1 MGVFGDKS
9 NRNVNGEDFI
19 RQLSSQ
25 FLSGIV
31 LGINQSPTTLNNGLI
46 LVEITSVKAIDKGSN
61 NVSAR
66 PLFPNIKNYPLT
78 NEVVFLITGPESK
91 YSQNPGGVTYYY
103 LTSTNLW
110 GNVNTNPSPN
120 PYTNTTTPTTN
131 KSIAQ
136 IEAGS
141 PNQSAVN
148 ETPTFKPGTYFEEKN
163 NIFPLYPYE
172 GDVIIEGRWGNSIRF
187 GSTNQIDNIPL
198 NAWSTGSVNANP
210 ITIIRNGQ
218 NSNLKGSAQSL
229 IIEDINQDLSDIWL
243 TSTQQ
248 VPINASSTFYDSY
261 QPQDAPTVPNQ
272 YKGKQIII
280 NSGRLL
286 FNTTEDH
293 LMFSSKKSINL
304 NAVQSVNIDVTGPF
318 VVQAGEIFL
327 GSKDANESV
336 LLGDSTVEL
345 LKDIFT
351 DISTLLNIMSQQ
363 VTRPTETGLGALA
376 TIATAVQENLS
387 GYIAQLEDI
396 KSEFVK
402 VE

>member
-1 MGVFGDKS
+1 MAVFGDKN
-9 NRNVNGEDFI
+9 NRNVNSEDFI

-25 FLSGIV
+25 FLFGRV
-31 LGINQSPTTLNNGLI
+31 LGINQTPTTLNNGLI
-46 LVEITSVKAIDKGSN
+46 SVEITSVKAIDKGSN

-78 NEVVFLITGPESK
+78 NEVVFLITGPKSK

-103 LTSTNLW
+103 LTATNLW
-110 GNVNTNPSPN
+110 GNVNTNPTPN
-120 PYTNTTTPTTN
+120 PYTDLTTPSTN

-141 PNQSAVN
+141 PNQTS
-148 ETPTFKPGTYFEEKN
+148 PSPIIPFKPGTYFPEKG
-163 NIFPLYPYE
+163 NIFPLYPFE
-172 GDVIIEGRWGNSIRF
+172 GDVIFEGRWGNSIRF
-187 GSTNQIDNIPL
+187 GSTNQIEGNPL
-198 NAWSTGSVNANP
+198 NAWSSNSENGDP

-218 NSNLKGSAQSL
+218 NSNLTGSAQSL
-229 IIEDINQDLSDIWL
+229 TIEDINQDPSDIWL
-243 TSTQQ
+243 TSTQRIP
-248 VPINASSTFYDSY
+248 VSASSTFYDSY
-261 QPQDAPTVPNQ
+261 QPQDAPTTPNQ
-272 YKGKQIII
+272 YAGKQIII
-280 NSGRLL
+280 NSGRLV

-293 LMFSSKKSINL
+293 LLLSSKKSINL

-351 DISTLLNIMSQQ
+351 DIGTLLNVMSQQ

-376 TIATAVQENLS
+376 TIASAVQENLS

-396 KSEFVK
+396 KSEFIK

>member
-1 MGVFGDKS
+1 M
-9 NRNVNGEDFI
+9 
-19 RQLSSQ
+19 
-25 FLSGIV
+25 
-31 LGINQSPTTLNNGLI
+31 
-46 LVEITSVKAIDKGSN
+46 
-61 NVSAR
+61 
-66 PLFPNIKNYPLT
+66 
-78 NEVVFLITGPESK
+78 
-91 YSQNPGGVTYYY
+91 
-103 LTSTNLW
+103 W
-110 GNVNTNPSPN
+110 GNVNTNPTPN
-120 PYTNTTTPTTN
+120 PYTNTSTISTQKPIN
-131 KSIAQ
+131 Q

-141 PNQSAVN
+141 PNQTSPQPQTN
-148 ETPTFKPGTYFEEKN
+148 FKPGTYFEEKS

-187 GSTNQIDNIPL
+187 GSTNQIDNTPL
-198 NAWSTGSVNANP
+198 NIWSTGSINGDP

-218 NSNLKGSAQSL
+218 NPNLEGNAQFL
-229 IIEDINQDLSDIWL
+229 ITEDINQDLSDIWL

-261 QPQDAPTVPNQ
+261 QPQDAPTTPNQ

-304 NAVQSVNIDVTGPF
+304 NAVQSINIDVTGPF

-351 DISTLLNIMSQQ
+351 DIGTLLNIMSQQ

>member
-1 MGVFGDKS
+1 MGVFG
-9 NRNVNGEDFI
+9 NNN
-19 RQLSSQ
+19 
-25 FLSGIV
+25 
-31 LGINQSPTTLNNGLI
+31 LNNGSTDQLLRQLASQFI
-46 LVEITSVKAIDKGSN
+46 FGRVLSIDQSSRVNSNGSISVEIMKVKASPEASQV
-61 NVSAR
+61 VSAQ
-66 PLFPNIKNYPLT
+66 PFFPNIKSYPLT
-78 NEVVFLITGPESK
+78 NEVVFLITGPKSK
-91 YSQNPGGVTYYY
+91 YSQNTGNTTYYY
-103 LTSTNLW
+103 FSPLKMW
-110 GNVNTNPSPN
+110 GNVNTNPTPN
-120 PYTNTTTPTTN
+120 PYTNTSTISTQ
-131 KSIAQ
+131 KSINQ

-141 PNQSAVN
+141 PNQTSPQPQTN
-148 ETPTFKPGTYFEEKN
+148 FKPGTYFEEKS

-187 GSTNQIDNIPL
+187 GSTNQIDNTPL
-198 NAWSTGSVNANP
+198 NIWSTGSINGDP

-218 NSNLKGSAQSL
+218 NPNLEGNAQFL
-229 IIEDINQDLSDIWL
+229 ITEDINQDLSDIWL

-261 QPQDAPTVPNQ
+261 QPQDAPTTPNQ

-351 DISTLLNIMSQQ
+351 DIGTLLNVMSQQ

>member
-1 MGVFGDKS
+1 MGVFGNN
-9 NRNVNGEDFI
+9 NRNRGNEDFL

-25 FLSGIV
+25 FLSGRV
-31 LGINQSPTTLNNGLI
+31 LSIDQTTSLNNGSI
-46 LVEITSVKAIDKGSN
+46 LVEITSIKFINEGTQN
-61 NVSAR
+61 ISAR
-66 PLFPNIKNYPLT
+66 PLFPNIKSYPLI
-78 NEVVFLITGPESK
+78 NEIVFLITGPQNK

-103 LTSTNLW
+103 LTPSNLW
-110 GNVNTNPSPN
+110 GNINTNPIPN
-120 PYTNTTTPTTN
+120 PYTNLTTPSTN

-136 IEAGS
+136 VEAGS
-141 PNQSAVN
+141 SNQSS
-148 ETPTFKPGTYFEEKN
+148 TQPQIPFKPGTYFPEKA
-163 NIFPLYPYE
+163 NIFPLYPFE
-172 GDVIIEGRWGNSIRF
+172 GDVIFEGRWGNSIRL
-187 GSTNQIDNIPL
+187 GSTNQINGNPL
-198 NAWSTGSVNANP
+198 NIWSTNSENGDP

-218 NSNLKGSAQSL
+218 SPNLTGSAQSL
-229 IIEDINQDLSDIWL
+229 TIEDINQDLSDIWL

-248 VPINASSTFYDSY
+248 VPIEASSTFYDSY
-261 QPQDAPTVPNQ
+261 QPQDAPITPNK
-272 YKGKQIII
+272 YAGKQIII

-318 VVQAGEIFL
+318 IVQAGEIFL

-345 LKDIFT
+345 LKNIFT
-351 DISTLLNIMSQQ
+351 DMGTLLNVMALQ
-363 VTRPTETGLGALA
+363 VTRPSETGLGALA
-376 TIATAVQENLS
+376 TMASAVKENLS

-396 KSEFVK
+396 KSEFIK

>member
-1 MGVFGDKS
+1 MGVFG
-9 NRNVNGEDFI
+9 NNN
-19 RQLSSQ
+19 
-25 FLSGIV
+25 
-31 LGINQSPTTLNNGLI
+31 LNNGSTDQFLRQLASQFI
-46 LVEITSVKAIDKGSN
+46 FGRVLSIDQSSRVNSNGSISVEIMKVKASPEASQV
-61 NVSAR
+61 VSAQ
-66 PLFPNIKNYPLT
+66 PFFPNIKSYPLT
-78 NEVVFLITGPESK
+78 NEVVFLITGPKSK
-91 YSQNPGGVTYYY
+91 YSQNTGNTTYYY
-103 LTSTNLW
+103 FSPLKMW
-110 GNVNTNPSPN
+110 GNVNTNPTPN
-120 PYTNTTTPTTN
+120 PYTNTSTISTQ
-131 KSIAQ
+131 KSINQ

-141 PNQSAVN
+141 PNQTSPQPQTN
-148 ETPTFKPGTYFEEKN
+148 FKPGTYFEEKS

-187 GSTNQIDNIPL
+187 GSTNQIDNTPL
-198 NAWSTGSVNANP
+198 NIWSTGSINGDP

-218 NSNLKGSAQSL
+218 NSNLEGNAQFL
-229 IIEDINQDLSDIWL
+229 TTEDINQDLSDIWL

-261 QPQDAPTVPNQ
+261 QPQETPTTPNQ

-351 DISTLLNIMSQQ
+351 DIGTLLNVMSQQ

>member
-1 MGVFGDKS
+1 MGVFG
-9 NRNVNGEDFI
+9 NNNQNNGSADQLL

-25 FLSGIV
+25 FISGRVLSIDQSLNVSTNGS
-31 LGINQSPTTLNNGLI
+31 IN
-46 LVEITSVKAIDKGSN
+46 VEIMRVKASPEASQV
-61 NVSAR
+61 VSAQ
-66 PLFPNIKNYPLT
+66 PFFPNIKSYPLT
-78 NEVVFLITGPESK
+78 NEVVFLITGPKSK
-91 YSQNPGGVTYYY
+91 YSQNTGNTTYYY
-103 LTSTNLW
+103 FSPLKMW
-110 GNVNTNPSPN
+110 GNVNTNPTPN
-120 PYTNTTTPTTN
+120 PYTNTSTISTQKT
-131 KSIAQ
+131 IDQ
-136 IEAGS
+136 VEAGS
-141 PNQSAVN
+141 PNQTSPQSQN
-148 ETPTFKPGTYFEEKN
+148 SFKPGTYFEEKS

-172 GDVIIEGRWGNSIRF
+172 GDVILEGRWGNSIRF
-187 GSTNQIDNIPL
+187 GSTNIL
-198 NAWSTGSVNANP
+198 NNTSLNSWSSNSTNGDP

-218 NSNLKGSAQSL
+218 NPNLTDSATSL
-229 IIEDINQDLSDIWL
+229 TTEDINQDLSDIWL

-248 VPINASSTFYDSY
+248 VPINAASTFYDSY

-272 YKGKQIII
+272 YLGKQIII

-351 DISTLLNIMSQQ
+351 DISTLLSVMSQQ

-376 TIATAVQENLS
+376 TIASAVQENLS